1 MDKKIAFRS
10 IFYAL
15 LWAIQQSGISG
26 SFYIMN
32 KKKQFLLVII
42 RFTENSEK
50 TNGDVLSKVNYQTE
64 TISLTMIHWK
74 SLVYI

>member
-1 MDKKIAFRS
+1 MLFYEQYNKVEYLGHS
-10 IFYAL
+10 IL
-15 LWAIQQSGISG
+15 LIK
-26 SFYIMN
+26 

-64 TISLTMIHWK
+64 TISLTMIH
-74 SLVYI
+74 